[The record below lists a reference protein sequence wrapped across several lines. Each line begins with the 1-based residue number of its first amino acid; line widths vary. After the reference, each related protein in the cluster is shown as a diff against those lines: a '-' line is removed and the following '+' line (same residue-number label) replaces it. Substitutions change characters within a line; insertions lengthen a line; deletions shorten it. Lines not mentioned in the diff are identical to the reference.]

1 MTVYQRREVT
11 FWNDPGIEP
20 GSSRSSSD
28 RTNHQIMASRDK
40 DTMLSKLFFTIHVLR
55 VLDGDRHV
63 VIDEGDQEPDVADGV
78 DELLEVGHVRLEGV
92 VSTVVVVRNRYE
104 GKIRTNEANLSS
116 EEFKLDC
123 SRRGGGWDRDRDR
136 RSERSFRFGRSSFS
150 PTTTTMTTSVV
161 VVVVV
166 VVPEASSSTT

>member
-63 VIDEGDQEPDVADGV
+63 VIDEGDQEPDVTDGV
-78 DELLEVGHVRLEGV
+78 DELLEVGSAAVAAATGLAVVTDVTVDDLPRLVEV
-92 VSTVVVVRNRYE
+92 H
-104 GKIRTNEANLSS
+104 
-116 EEFKLDC
+116 LDL
-123 SRRGGGWDRDRDR
+123 D
-136 RSERSFRFGRSSFS
+136 
-150 PTTTTMTTSVV
+150 V
-161 VVVVV
+161 
-166 VVPEASSSTT
+166 